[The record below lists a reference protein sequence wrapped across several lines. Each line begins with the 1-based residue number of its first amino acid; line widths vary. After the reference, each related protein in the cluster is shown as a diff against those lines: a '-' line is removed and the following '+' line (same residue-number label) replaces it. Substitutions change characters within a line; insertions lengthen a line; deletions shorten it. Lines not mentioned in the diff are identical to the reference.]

1 MLMLKAARLID
12 PASRTDDVK
21 DILIAER
28 KIIKISDN
36 LDLEADMIARAK
48 GERLEIIDCSGL
60 VAAPGL
66 IDSHVHM

>member
-28 KIIKISDN
+28 KIIKIDRKS
-36 LDLEADMIARAK
+36 
-48 GERLEIIDCSGL
+48 
-60 VAAPGL
+60 V
-66 IDSHVHM
+66 V